1 LGELQR
7 YSYSKLSTFTQCP
20 MKFYQKYIEKNYDQ
34 SDAIHLDIGNILHK
48 VLEIKYRDIIEGN
61 EINYNELNRIV
72 YEGIREATDK
82 SEEMIIGVNE
92 IIKKYGEDIFSKV
105 DAKSGLSYENKMS
118 IFTDYLHNEENDNW
132 KPLAVEQNFEFE
144 YEGKGI
150 LNGFIDRIDIN
161 ENGDLRVVDYK
172 SSNKVFDHKDLTT
185 PLQMVIYTLAC
196 EQLFN
201 KKPIEHRYD
210 FIMLGES
217 QLACTKGYYNRGIK
231 KLNKIFDEIEWYTA
245 LGEFKPKP
253 TPLCHWCSFSK
264 TNPNA
269 LWYMQDLCDYYSLWT
284 PDNKTFAKN
293 KEYKG

>member
-1 LGELQR
+1 
-7 YSYSKLSTFTQCP
+7 